1 MLPLRDAPS
10 PLQETPPLDVEQVSA
25 ALKQKNI
32 QPSELRFGV
41 LGLGV
46 MGSGIVKNL
55 LNSGHKVHVWNRSSD
70 KVSPQ

>member
-1 MLPLRDAPS
+1 M
-10 PLQETPPLDVEQVSA
+10 SA

-70 KVSPQ
+70 KVSPGSIDEAIPGSTGDVSSDSTD